1 MPYSL
6 INQFRGALM
15 GAAIGEIL
23 GLNCQHPQAWREVEH
38 WGLCVPA
45 QPSAWGKRAIA
56 QAQALIHGKDRSP
69 LSFNSEN
76 SIEAEQAMIAL
87 LPIALFY
94 HEDVARLKA
103 HLAAALIN
111 CPQLID
117 RCGQIGA
124 TIALTLQQKSSPIE
138 PSHDFRLTLLQ
149 TAKTAPGQ
157 CPIVGAQAGAAYG
170 LTGIPAS
177 WRHRLNRAGYASV
190 WGLRSE
196 AEGLQIADDLL
207 AAWAG
212 VYHPMQRQV
221 NPVVAAPRVI
231 HRP

>member
-38 WGLCVPA
+38 WGLRLPA
-45 QPSAWGKRAIA
+45 QTSAWGKRAIE
-56 QAQALIHGKDRSP
+56 QAQALIHGKNRSP
-69 LSFNSEN
+69 LSLDSEN
-76 SIEAEQAMIAL
+76 TIEAEQAMIAL

-103 HLAAALIN
+103 HLSAALIDS
-111 CPQLID
+111 PQLID
-117 RCGQIGA
+117 RCGQMGA
-124 TIALTLQQKSSPIE
+124 AIALTLQQKSSPAE

-190 WGLRSE
+190 LGLASE
-196 AEGLQIADDLL
+196 AEAVQIADDLL

-212 VYHPMQRQV
+212 IYHPTRRQV
-221 NPVVAAPRVI
+221 NPVVAAPRI
-231 HRP
+231 IRRD